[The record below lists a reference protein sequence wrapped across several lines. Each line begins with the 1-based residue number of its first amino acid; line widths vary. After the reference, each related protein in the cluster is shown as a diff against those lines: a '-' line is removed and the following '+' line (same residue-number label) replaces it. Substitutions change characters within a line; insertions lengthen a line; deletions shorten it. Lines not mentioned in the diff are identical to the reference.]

1 MTRPSFFIA
10 GNSKSGTSALY
21 QFLKVHPEVFMCSP
35 KEPNYFAR
43 DFLRDPNP
51 AGSFHAHDLAWYQGL
66 FQDARP
72 GQLCGE
78 ASAVYLYSAVA
89 AREIH
94 AFNPDAKLIFIL
106 REPVSFLHSYH
117 LQQLKNPVTEGEDE
131 QDFEQALALEPLRRQ
146 GQRLPKGC
154 LVPEL
159 NYYTERIRYAEHLQ
173 RYLDVFD
180 RLNVL
185 ILIYDDFRRDN
196 VGTYR
201 QVLSFLGLAP
211 GFTPDFRTVNE
222 GSKLRSKRMQ
232 HLMQR
237 LTFGQGWA
245 APVKALAKR
254 LIPGQ
259 LRKKLVRQAYD
270 TLVFEPKDEV
280 DPALAARLKAQFRPE
295 VEKISTLLGRDL
307 VTLWGYR

>member
-1 MTRPSFFIA
+1 VTRPSVFIA

-21 QFLKVHPEVFMCSP
+21 QFLKVHPDVFMSSP

-43 DFLRDPNP
+43 DFLRDPDP
-51 AGSFHAHDLAWYQGL
+51 AGSFHPHSLDWYLGL
-66 FQDARP
+66 FEHARP
-72 GQLCGE
+72 DQICGE
-78 ASAVYLYSAVA
+78 ASAVYLYSSVA

-94 AFNPDAKLIFIL
+94 AFNPDARLVFIL

-131 QDFEQALALEPLRRQ
+131 KDFEKALALEPFRRQ

-159 NYYTERIRYAEHLQ
+159 NYYSERIRYAAHLQ
-173 RYLDVFD
+173 RYLEVFD
-180 RLNVL
+180 RSQLL
-185 ILIYDDFRRDN
+185 ILLYDDFRRDN
-196 VGTYR
+196 AGTYR
-201 QVLSFLGLAP
+201 QVLAFLGLNP
-211 GFTPDFRTVNE
+211 NFTPDFRTVNE
-222 GSKLRSKRMQ
+222 GSKLRSKSMQ
-232 HLMQR
+232 QLMRR

-254 LIPGQ
+254 LLPAPM
-259 LRKKLVRQAYD
+259 RKKLVQQAYD

-280 DPALAARLKAQFRPE
+280 DPILAARLKAQFRPE
-295 VEKISTLLGRDL
+295 VEHISTLLGRDL
-307 VTLWGYR
+307 VTLWGY